1 MSRILI
7 IEDHAT
13 SAEMMREI
21 LARAGHEIAVA
32 SDAEAGLAL
41 FREGSFELV
50 VTDLRLPRGDGL
62 DVVRAVKA
70 QAPDCFVIVVTAFGT
85 IETALKATRLGA
97 YDFLTKPIR
106 VEELE
111 LTVSNAL
118 RHRTLDRELAR
129 LRDEKTLVRD
139 GIESSLVE
147 LLGETPQ
154 MVRVAQMVRQVAASP
169 TTVLIRGETGTG
181 KELVARAV
189 HELSPLKDG
198 PFIEANCAAFAAGVL
213 ESELF
218 GHERGAFTG
227 AVAARPGRFELADG
241 GSLFLDEVG
250 DLPLEVQVKLLRV
263 VQERSFERV
272 GGTRSLRVNCRVV
285 AATNRDLETAMREG
299 RFREDLFYRLN
310 VVPIHLPP
318 LRDRPGD
325 TTRLAALFLER
336 FNRRLGKRIRTIAA
350 DALGRLSAYRWP
362 GNVRELENVIERM
375 VVLANG
381 ETLTLEDLPPEIS
394 RRESPPPLV
403 LPDGDIDLT
412 GFLEQVERELIVRA
426 LARVGGVKAHAAE
439 SLGLERNALRYKLR
453 KYGLE

>member
-299 RFREDLFYRLN
+299 RFREALFYRLN

-394 RRESPPPLV
+394 
-403 LPDGDIDLT
+403 
-412 GFLEQVERELIVRA
+412 
-426 LARVGGVKAHAAE
+426 
-439 SLGLERNALRYKLR
+439 
-453 KYGLE
+453 